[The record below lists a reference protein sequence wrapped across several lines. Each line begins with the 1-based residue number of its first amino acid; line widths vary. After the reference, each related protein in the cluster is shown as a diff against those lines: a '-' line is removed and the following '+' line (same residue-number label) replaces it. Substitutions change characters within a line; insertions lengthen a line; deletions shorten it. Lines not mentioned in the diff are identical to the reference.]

1 MNRWLFPVGLALL
14 LCTAS
19 LQAQEGSRRGKIKK
33 IDLERRI
40 LSLAVDGKD
49 EEFQLVEDTQ
59 VLGASGKNLRE
70 RLQGIKEGAEIFFKA
85 TKRDGHSIVVA
96 LKPVIGSYGA
106 TLAPKMPVGAVVVP
120 AAEGALAKAINS
132 HGNDTVFYLKSGV
145 HTGNGEMR
153 PKTGS
158 VFVGETGAILDGG
171 NATAKCFI
179 HDVGVIPY
187 TASAPRYVVTLR
199 NLVVR
204 NYSSADQE
212 CAVMVQDSGQGW
224 PRALSDPADRNGWLL
239 EHCTFTSNRAGGAC
253 LGSASTAQ
261 GCLFADNGQIGVKAC
276 GRNVR
281 LLTCRSTRNNVDRK
295 FNYMWEAGGT
305 KFWGVKDMLV
315 DGGEYDHNG
324 GFGLWFDYVWDGN
337 VVKNASFHHNLRPGI
352 SIEMAA
358 GVEVTGCTFSRDD
371 LDGLSGEIPAAFRPW
386 DKSPKSGPD
395 LWSGEIML
403 FNACAAGTYVDPVT
417 KVSYSFSSKTWIHG
431 NTIIDGGGGILC
443 QYQDRGGINPA
454 NQGKGSKNA
463 PVAGLVGIVV
473 ENNTIAC
480 SAGRA
485 ATITTL
491 PNRDY
496 KDASGS
502 WGPIPVTQAEAQYQ
516 GPLFRLNRYSGSV
529 IFRVP
534 KAAVAGG
541 SNNIWEWNDRADID
555 LAKWRSLGKL

>member
-1 MNRWLFPVGLALL
+1 MSRWLLPVGLALL

-19 LQAQEGSRRGKIKK
+19 LQAQEGFRRGKIKK
-33 IDLERRI
+33 IDLKRKI
-40 LSLAVDGKD
+40 LNLTVDGKD
-49 EEFQLVEDTQ
+49 EVFQLAEDAR

-85 TKRDGHSIVVA
+85 TKRDGQSIVEA

-106 TLAPKMPVGAVVVP
+106 TLVPKMPVGAVVVP

-132 HGNDTVFYLKSGV
+132 HGTDIVFYLKAGI
-145 HTGNGEMR
+145 HNGNGEMR
-153 PKTGS
+153 PKAGS
-158 VFVGETGAILDGG
+158 VFVGEAGAILDGG

-187 TASAPRYVVTLR
+187 AASAPRYVVTLR

-212 CAVMVQDSGQGW
+212 CAVMIHDSGQGW

-239 EHCTFTSNRAGGAC
+239 EHCTFTSNRAGGAY
-253 LGSASTAQ
+253 LGSASTAR

-281 LLTCRSTRNNVDRK
+281 ILTCRSTRNNVDRK

-337 VVKNASFHHNLRPGI
+337 VVKNASFHHNLRPGL

-358 GVEVTGCTFSRDD
+358 GVEVTGCTFSNDD

-403 FNACAAGTYVDPVT
+403 FNGCAVGTYIDPAT
-417 KVSYSFSSKTWIHG
+417 KISHSFSSRTWIHG

-443 QYQDRGGINPA
+443 QYQDRGGVDPR
-454 NQGKGSKNA
+454 NQVQGSKNG

-473 ENNTIAC
+473 EDNTIAC
-480 SAGRA
+480 NAGCA
-485 ATITTL
+485 AIITTL

-502 WGPIPVTQAEAQYQ
+502 WGPIPAAQAEAHYK
-516 GPLFRLNRYSGSV
+516 GPIFRLNSYSGRV

-534 KAAVAGG
+534 KAALAGG
-541 SNNIWEWNDRADID
+541 STNIWEWNDRVDID
-555 LAKWRSLGKL
+555 LVKWRSLGKR

>member
-1 MNRWLFPVGLALL
+1 MSRWLVPVGLVLF

-19 LQAQEGSRRGKIKK
+19 LQAQESFRRGKIKK
-33 IDLERRI
+33 IDLEHRI

-49 EEFQLVEDTQ
+49 EEFQLAEDVR
-59 VLGASGKNLRE
+59 VLGVSGKNLRE
-70 RLQGIKEGAEIFFKA
+70 RLQGIKEGAEIFFRA
-85 TKRDGHSIVVA
+85 TKRDGRSIIVG
-96 LKPVIGSYGA
+96 LKLVIVSYGA
-106 TLAPKMPVGAVVVP
+106 TLTPKMPVGAVVVP
-120 AAEGALAKAINS
+120 TEEGALAKAIDS
-132 HGNDTVFYLKSGV
+132 HGTDTVFYLKAGV
-145 HTGNGEMR
+145 HIKNGEMR
-153 PKTGS
+153 PKAGS
-158 VFVGETGAILDGG
+158 VFVGEARAILDGG
-171 NATAKCFI
+171 NTTAKCFI

-187 TASAPRYVVTLR
+187 AASAPRYVVTLR

-204 NYSSADQE
+204 NYCSADQE
-212 CAVMVQDSGQGW
+212 CAVMVHDSGQGW

-239 EHCTFTSNRAGGAC
+239 EHCTFTSNRAGGAY
-253 LGSASTAQ
+253 LGSASTAR

-281 LLTCRSTRNNVDRK
+281 LLACRSTRNNVDRK

-337 VVKNASFHHNLRPGI
+337 VVKNASFHRNLRPGL

-358 GVEVTGCTFSRDD
+358 GVEVTGCTFSCDD
-371 LDGLSGEIPAAFRPW
+371 LDGLSGEIPPAFRPW

-403 FNACAAGTYVDPVT
+403 FNACAAGTYVDPAT
-417 KVSYSFSSKTWIHG
+417 KVSHSFSSKTWIHG

-443 QYQDRGGINPA
+443 QYQDRGGINPVK
-454 NQGKGSKNA
+454 QGQGSKKG
-463 PVAGLVGIVV
+463 PVAGLVGIVI
-473 ENNTIAC
+473 EDNTIAC

-502 WGPIPVTQAEAQYQ
+502 WGPIPATQAEAQYQ

-534 KAAVAGG
+534 KAALTGG
-541 SNNIWEWNDRADID
+541 STDIWKWNDRADID
-555 LAKWRSLGKL
+555 LTQWRSLGKL